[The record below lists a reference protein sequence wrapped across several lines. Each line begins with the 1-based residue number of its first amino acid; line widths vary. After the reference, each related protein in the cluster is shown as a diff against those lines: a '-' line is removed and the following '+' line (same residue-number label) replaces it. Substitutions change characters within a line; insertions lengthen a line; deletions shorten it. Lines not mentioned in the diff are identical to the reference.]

1 MTGAGPERAWN
12 VSLSRGDNVRSVARS
27 HRRMPEM
34 GSLRGAE
41 PLQGVG
47 TSARHGTS
55 PGC

>member
-12 VSLSRGDNVRSVARS
+12 VSLSRGDNVWSVAGS
-27 HRRMPEM
+27 HRMPEM